1 MIHQLY
7 LKKKNLGTSLVVEDK
22 NQPGQRRG
30 HRFNPQP
37 GKTPHAMEQLSP
49 QVTTT
54 EAQAPG
60 VCGPQQEKPL
70 LTATREN
77 TRKATKTLRSQKKKK
92 SMNIVLSAGK
102 SKLQMQT
109 LNISC
114 TEQ

>member
-1 MIHQLY
+1 
-7 LKKKNLGTSLVVEDK
+7 
-22 NQPGQRRG
+22 
-30 HRFNPQP
+30 
-37 GKTPHAMEQLSP
+37 MEQLSP